1 MEFNIDTF
9 HPFVLNIG
17 LAQHN
22 ADWNWKNVSSPF
34 ARLYYVIEGTAKVI
48 LPDHIV
54 SLREGYMYF
63 IPAFTSHSYECT
75 SSLPTIMPIYMK
87 TLKPNTCSWKIGPY
101 RGDSR

>member
-34 ARLYYVIEGTAKVI
+34 FRTPLLCHRRFSQNYIT
-48 LPDHIV
+48 
-54 SLREGYMYF
+54 R
-63 IPAFTSHSYECT
+63 
-75 SSLPTIMPIYMK
+75 
-87 TLKPNTCSWKIGPY
+87 PY
-101 RGDSR
+101 RVASQRIHVFYSCIYIAQL

>member
-9 HPFVLNIG
+9 HPLVLNIG
-17 LAQHN
+17 LARHN

-54 SLREGYMYF
+54 SLR
-63 IPAFTSHSYECT
+63 
-75 SSLPTIMPIYMK
+75 
-87 TLKPNTCSWKIGPY
+87 
-101 RGDSR
+101 

>member
-34 ARLYYVIEGTAKVI
+34 ARLYYVIEGSAKI
-48 LPDHIV
+48 T
-54 SLREGYMYF
+54 R
-63 IPAFTSHSYECT
+63 
-75 SSLPTIMPIYMK
+75 
-87 TLKPNTCSWKIGPY
+87 PY
-101 RGDSR
+101 RVASQRIHVFYPCIYIAQL